1 LLVTSSQ
8 FFASKPF
15 QVPGIVQLV
24 ELGKDTAVKEGDVFR
39 VTKVEDGDVFK
50 VTKVEDG
57 DVLRVTAVND
67 GDVGN
72 VTNVLDI
79 IHP

>member
-1 LLVTSSQ
+1 
-8 FFASKPF
+8 
-15 QVPGIVQLV
+15 
-24 ELGKDTAVKEGDVFR
+24 
-39 VTKVEDGDVFK
+39 
-50 VTKVEDG
+50 
-57 DVLRVTAVND
+57 VLRVTAVND